1 MKKLGKLF
9 GIIGAILLLFGIV
22 EFLIRMSF
30 STYNLIHIVG
40 GLVLLLTYGISNA
53 ASLKTGIGSRTT
65 KYGTNAAVYII
76 VFLAILVMVNFVL
89 DRHSKRFDLTESKRF
104 SISDQTVKV
113 LGSLEEPVELLAFF
127 QQGEGGPVED
137 LLKSYD
143 HASGMISYAFVDP
156 VRHPEKAKEHD
167 ISQTDVIVVS
177 CGARET
183 QVTEPTEEEIT
194 NGIIKIS
201 KRAEKKVYFLD
212 GHGEHDIMSEE
223 EQGYMVAR
231 KAIENEN
238 YASEKLLLGAQEKVP
253 EDCAVLVVSAPQKP
267 VLESELKMIDEFLK
281 GGGKAIFMVE
291 PRESKELAGFLK
303 GWGMELGDDI
313 IVDMVIRLFAGASLG
328 IEPIVEDYGTHA
340 ITQEF
345 QQRTIFPMVRSV
357 SAAMEPAEG
366 IEVIE
371 LATTSSSSWA
381 EQDLDN
387 LFENSEAKQDAE
399 ERVGP
404 VPIAAVAEDSG
415 KGTKIVVFGDA
426 EFANNRYFNYYYNG
440 DLFMNALNWLAGE
453 EDLISIRPRM
463 ARASRVQLTADQT
476 NLIFYLSVLIIPEI
490 LLIFGIGVWWR
501 RR

>member
-1 MKKLGKLF
+1 MKKLGQIF
-9 GIIGAILLLFGIV
+9 GIIGVILLLFGIV

-30 STYNLIHIVG
+30 STYNLIHILG

-76 VFLAILVMVNFVL
+76 IFLAILVMVNFVL
-89 DRHSKRFDLTESKRF
+89 NRHSKRFDLTESKRF
-104 SISDQTVKV
+104 SLADQTVKV

-156 VRHPEKAKEHD
+156 VRHPEMAREHD
-167 ISQTDVIVVS
+167 ISQTDVIVIS
-177 CGARET
+177 CGDRET
-183 QVTEPTEEEIT
+183 QVTEPTEEEVT

-223 EQGYMVAR
+223 EQGYIEAR
-231 KAIENEN
+231 KAVENEN

-267 VLESELKMIDEFLK
+267 VLENELKMIDEFLK

-291 PRESKELAGFLK
+291 PRESAELVSFLD
-303 GWGMELGDDI
+303 GWGFELGDNV

-328 IEPIVEDYGTHA
+328 IEPIVEDYGTHE
-340 ITQEF
+340 ITRDF

-357 SAAMEPAEG
+357 SAGDESVEG
-366 IEVIE
+366 VNVTE
-371 LATTSSSSWA
+371 LASTSASSWA
-381 EQDLDN
+381 EKDLDL
-387 LFENSEAKQDAE
+387 LFQNSEAKQDPGD
-399 ERVGP
+399 RQGP
-404 VPIAAVAEDSG
+404 VPVAAVAEEAG

-426 EFANNRYFNYYYNG
+426 EFANNRFFNYYYNG
-440 DLFMNALNWLAGE
+440 DLFMNVLNWLAGE